1 MGHYAER
8 RDSFRYLLEEI
19 CELCGLSAKMSPR
32 ALLGAAAGYSCT
44 AEEFWNMD
52 FMEKD
57 MKVFLEKEPDNDHD
71 REAIKVT
78 MEGLGLVGYVANSAF
93 TVLGESYSAGRLYD
107 KIGDTASGKILYV
120 LDKGVLCELDEESVC
135 SR

>member
-1 MGHYAER
+1 MAIFFTIAGTNHHYG
-8 RDSFRYLLEEI
+8 S
-19 CELCGLSAKMSPR
+19 
-32 ALLGAAAGYSCT
+32 
-44 AEEFWNMD
+44 D

-78 MEGLGLVGYVANSAF
+78 MEGLGLVGYVANSTF

-107 KIGDTASGKILYV
+107 KIGDTASGTIRYV
-120 LDKGVLCELDEESVC
+120 LDKADYLAEHATERMTYDEVFSDL
-135 SR
+135 RRIFNA

>member
-1 MGHYAER
+1 MAIFFTIAGTNHHYG
-8 RDSFRYLLEEI
+8 S
-19 CELCGLSAKMSPR
+19 
-32 ALLGAAAGYSCT
+32 
-44 AEEFWNMD
+44 D

-78 MEGLGLVGYVANSAF
+78 MEGLGLVGYVANSTF

-107 KIGDTASGKILYV
+107 KIGDRAVAKVKHVLPRGVVCAVREKDLLWLPPVRNASDDDAL
-120 LDKGVLCELDEESVC
+120 
-135 SR
+135 RF